1 MISVGHQEALLLSVS
16 EAAQLLGIGRSKTY
30 ELVATGELATVRIGR
45 SVRVPRAIVEGY
57 VERLIE
63 QSHE

>member
-1 MISVGHQEALLLSVS
+1 MTTQGMEPLLLSIP

-45 SVRVPRAIVEGY
+45 SVRVPRTAVEEF
-57 VERLIE
+57 VDRLMGE
-63 QSHE
+63 TDE